1 MKCGGVENYKA
12 NGYGK
17 GGKPL
22 ALTKV
27 LGLQALPIMIILI
40 ILHIL

>member
-17 GGKPL
+17 GGRLL
-22 ALTKV
+22 AFTKV
-27 LGLQALPIMIILI
+27 LGLQALPIMIIVI
-40 ILHIL
+40 FMNIL